1 MGNNRRR
8 RWGLM
13 GENLN
18 TDKKKK
24 RSRIRTTLLIILSL
38 LLVTVGGGYIYLNSL
53 LGKMDKEVIDTSD
66 IALGIGEKIEEHLSE
81 PPIVPPS
88 EIEGEIPTPSGEGT
102 ADGEV
107 TAGEDI
113 IEVIEVA
120 GQGVT
125 NAGDEVDKAEEP
137 VEKEAAELP
146 SLNKN
151 VSGITNIALYGVD
164 APEGIFGR
172 SDTIMILTVDTVH
185 DKIKLTS
192 IVRDA
197 YVYIPGRGMDKITHA
212 YAYGGAQL
220 ALRTLNANFQL
231 GIKDFITVNF
241 TTMPK
246 VIDILGGITISVT
259 DKEANAI
266 PGINGAGTYT
276 FTGSQALAFARLR
289 SIDNDFER
297 SRRQRDVMNA
307 VFNKMLSTSAGS
319 YPRIMGQIFPLLRT
333 SLSSGEMIR
342 LAGSAAS
349 NGIRKVEQMR
359 FPQAS
364 LSSGQRINNRYYYV
378 FDRSQTL
385 YNIHNYIFNDS
396 K

>member
-1 MGNNRRR
+1 MADNP
-8 RWGLM
+8 
-13 GENLN
+13 N
-18 TDKKKK
+18 TTK
-24 RSRIRTTLLIILSL
+24 RKSSRFKATLLIFLSL
-38 LLVTVGGGYIYLNSL
+38 ILVIAGAGYVYLNSL
-53 LGKMDKEVIDTSD
+53 LGKMEQEVINTSD
-66 IALGIGEKIEEHLSE
+66 EALGIGESIEEHLAK
-81 PPIVPPS
+81 PPVIPPP
-88 EIEGEIPTPSGEGT
+88 EVEGEAEVPADEG
-102 ADGEV
+102 
-107 TAGEDI
+107 I
-113 IEVIEVA
+113 IDVIEVN
-120 GQGVT
+120 GQSPYPEGETSKDSEIPAANVT
-125 NAGDEVDKAEEP
+125 T
-137 VEKEAAELP
+137 ELP
-146 SLNKN
+146 NLNRS
-151 VSGITNIALYGVD
+151 VAGITNIALYGID

-197 YVYIPGRGMDKITHA
+197 YVYIPGKGMDKITHA

-246 VIDILGGITISVT
+246 VIDIIGGITLSVT
-259 DKEANAI
+259 DKEASRI
-266 PGINGAGTYT
+266 SGIDRAGTYT
-276 FTGSQALAFARLR
+276 FSGSQALAFARLR

-307 VFNKMLSTSAGS
+307 VFSKMLSISAGS

-333 SLSSGEMIR
+333 SLNSGEMIR

-364 LSSGQRINNRYYYV
+364 VSSGQRINNRYYYV

-385 YNIHNYIFNDS
+385 LNIHNYLYNDS
-396 K
+396 R